1 MSDIVTPK
9 PSPLR
14 RVIALLMAA
23 TVLMC
28 GLLTFLVLDT
38 FFLDSSGSGNAVIY
52 PYPEGMASSAPC
64 LVKVNGVDNFV
75 YETNV
80 NFRHESPSGNA
91 EDVMEF
97 EKTPVASF
105 DMDGAVT
112 VTVTLPGQEITT
124 AKVTPQ
130 AAGITPKIKGDTVT
144 FKLTQ
149 PSQYTVEF
157 NDSQHGAL
165 HLFANP
171 LEENVPSA
179 SDPNVLYYGPGVH
192 EVGQI
197 TMQSGQTLYLAGG
210 AIVRGWVVG
219 NNLDN
224 VTVRGRGY
232 FDGSIYPRYK
242 EDGVSSNAK
251 VPLNFSKC
259 TNLTIDGIGCMD
271 PAGWTVNTYHCTD
284 VLVNNVKIISSRQ
297 NGDGITTQSCT
308 NQTATNCFVRSWDD
322 SLVVKAYEGNTQN
335 ITFDNCILWTDLA
348 QSCEVGFETR
358 GDVMENITF
367 KNITVLHNYHKAV
380 MSVHNG
386 DHAVIRG
393 VTFRNIVVEKAEMGE
408 GDGWNYLFD
417 LQVADTIW
425 SKEDERGR
433 IEQVTF
439 DNIRVLAGRTPYS
452 RLEGFDAAHGIDGV
466 TFRDVWVLGRP
477 VTDAKSGYMQI
488 NAFVKNVVFS

>member
-52 PYPEGMASSAPC
+52 PYPEGMASSANC

-124 AKVTPQ
+124 AMVTPQ

-367 KNITVLHNYHKAV
+367 KNITVLHNFHKSV
-380 MSVHNG
+380 LSVHNG
-386 DHAVIRG
+386 DHATV
-393 VTFRNIVVEKAEMGE
+393 RNVRYENVVVEDAQMGQS
-408 GDGWNYLFD
+408 DGWNFLID
-417 LQVADTIW
+417 ILIEDGIW
-425 SKEDERGR
+425 SKEAERGQVRDITFENIKVIGGNATANR
-433 IEQVTF
+433 IKGFSAEHTV
-439 DNIRVLAGRTPYS
+439 
-452 RLEGFDAAHGIDGV
+452 EGVHIKNV
-466 TFRDVWVLGRP
+466 EVLGEKITSMKDGYF
-477 VTDAKSGYMQI
+477 VTNPYIADI
-488 NAFVKNVVFS
+488 TFE